1 MGLWDYFAPDYST
14 FVTKAS
20 PYIPDF
26 LPVGGVVLAKSEVL
40 TLAWTLAPSPAGILV
55 RMLIDSGVAGA
66 PQPAAVA
73 GANGVNSLAL
83 AAPHQTIN
91 FGKVGA
97 VAGVVI
103 ANCYRVAIK
112 MVAGGHDIVNVIHV
126 EGSAS
131 GQQAAAAAAVLAAW
145 KGATHPLTVL
155 SNLVGMVSITAMDLS
170 SLSGGITVL
179 ADATLGSVSSTN
191 ALATRAAS
199 ALIKLNGGTRSRSTR
214 GRLYF
219 GPIMEADIQSDGATL
234 DTTRATGITNAFTA
248 FLASLATANFPL
260 VVASAKT
267 STATTVGSI
276 AVEPIIATQRRRI
289 R

>member
-1 MGLWDYFAPDYST
+1 
-14 FVTKAS
+14 
-20 PYIPDF
+20 
-26 LPVGGVVLAKSEVL
+26 
-40 TLAWTLAPSPAGILV
+40 
-55 RMLIDSGVAGA
+55 
-66 PQPAAVA
+66 
-73 GANGVNSLAL
+73 
-83 AAPHQTIN
+83 
-91 FGKVGA
+91 
-97 VAGVVI
+97 
-103 ANCYRVAIK
+103 
-112 MVAGGHDIVNVIHV
+112 
-126 EGSAS
+126 
-131 GQQAAAAAAVLAAW
+131 
-145 KGATHPLTVL
+145 
-155 SNLVGMVSITAMDLS
+155 MVSITAMDLS